1 MNIEFEKKIGN
12 NLRLIRE
19 QNGFTQEYVSTKLQL
34 NGCDITRSALAK
46 IEVGQRHIYLDE
58 LYHLKIILKTS
69 FDEIFKIW
77 FFKHNKKHPSFG
89 CFLFFYDIYFM
100 SQHLDILIYSNQR
113 TVSKELQ
120 ISNLK
125 KVQLHKL
132 DLLYSPLTSM
142 LLASS

>member
-1 MNIEFEKKIGN
+1 MQKAISNMNIEFEKKIGN

-69 FDEIFKIW
+69 FDEIFKI
-77 FFKHNKKHPSFG
+77 
-89 CFLFFYDIYFM
+89 
-100 SQHLDILIYSNQR
+100 
-113 TVSKELQ
+113 
-120 ISNLK
+120 
-125 KVQLHKL
+125 
-132 DLLYSPLTSM
+132 
-142 LLASS
+142 